1 MIDGLE
7 IHPSIVHFP
16 IALTIVGALAVLA
29 YALLRRDWLRWF
41 GPILLTIALA
51 GAGGAYFSGKSAE
64 DRAEHIGVPEAA
76 IEEHEEVAIWA
87 IWVIGLSA
95 LLAWAT
101 HASRRGVWLA
111 GIVSLAAVTLVALA
125 AHRGGKLVYIHGAGH
140 VPSASAPKAGASPA
154 GATGGAPAADTH

>member
-41 GPILLTIALA
+41 GPILMTIALA
-51 GAGGAYFSGKSAE
+51 GAGGAYFSGQAAE

-87 IWVIGLSA
+87 IWVIALST

-140 VPSASAPKAGASPA
+140 VHSSTTHQPPPTPA
-154 GATGGAPAADTH
+154 DHD